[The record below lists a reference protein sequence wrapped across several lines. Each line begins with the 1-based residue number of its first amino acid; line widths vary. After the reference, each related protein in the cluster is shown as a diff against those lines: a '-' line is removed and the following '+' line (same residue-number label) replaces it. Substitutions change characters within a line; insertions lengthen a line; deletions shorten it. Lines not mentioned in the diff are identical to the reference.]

1 MAGICPQPLSPG
13 QGGPG
18 LCTDLVT
25 YKAQGPV
32 PVGFAQLRA
41 AMGREEAQLG
51 LAVGGHLGAPC
62 LKGDSPVSKKKTRVL
77 ISKQAT

>member
-1 MAGICPQPLSPG
+1 MGGICPQPLSPG

-32 PVGFAQLRA
+32 PVGFAQPRA
-41 AMGREEAQLG
+41 AREDPWGGRKPTWDWP
-51 LAVGGHLGAPC
+51 LGATWEPHA
-62 LKGDSPVSKKKTRVL
+62 SKETLQLVRKRQE
-77 ISKQAT
+77 S